1 MDDEI
6 LLRQLR
12 VDASLLGLALDDEQ
26 LLQLSQFEKLL
37 LRWNQAFNIISR
49 KDESRLTTRHL
60 LDSLSIAPWVQGFSV
75 LDMGTGGGLP
85 GIPLAICLRDQQFTP
100 LDRSE
105 RKIRFVT
112 QVKRALG
119 LENVHPICA
128 DVRELPQGTRYD
140 CIVSRAV
147 ADAETNWR
155 LAAPRLREGGRL
167 LIMASTGS
175 EERASS
181 EDFPI
186 QNSASVGAPG
196 TPHLVYPEGS
206 PEEAPEEAKEEA
218 PEGSRHLTR
227 EYLRIPRL
235 NRTHRLDVLMRAAE
249 PDTAE

>member
-1 MDDEI
+1 MPGLVVEVDDETV
-6 LLRQLR
+6 LRQLQA
-12 VDASLLGLALDDEQ
+12 DASLLGLELDDEQ

-60 LDSLSIAPWVQGFSV
+60 LDSLSIAPGVQGPSV

-85 GIPLAICLRDQQFTP
+85 GIPLAICHRDQQFTL

-119 LENVHPICA
+119 LENVQPICA

-155 LAAPRLREGGRL
+155 LAAPWLRDGGRL

-175 EERASS
+175 EERG
-181 EDFPI
+181 
-186 QNSASVGAPG
+186 SAIPPFGYQEA
-196 TPHLVYPEGS
+196 YQEGY
-206 PEEAPEEAKEEA
+206 PEEAPEEGPEEA
-218 PEGSRHLTR
+218 PEGSSYLTR

-235 NRTHRLDVLMRAAE
+235 DRTHRLDVLMTAAE
-249 PDTAE
+249 LDTAE